1 MKNLLIIFLALFI
14 TGVLITTAKA
24 KDSDK
29 IDEIDFLLNKVSKNV
44 EASAEVTKIAQS
56 MNAAMVTSKLAEKA
70 ALKKEIAASEEKI
83 GKYIKTMLIFDVDTS
98 YVNLEI
104 DTAQLNNMKRLNQ
117 IK

>member
-14 TGVLITTAKA
+14 TGVLITTVKA

-29 IDEIDFLLNKVSKNV
+29 IDEIDFLLSKVSKNV

-56 MNAAMVTSKLAEKA
+56 MNAAMVTSKVAEKE